1 MIDKLIEI
9 EKSKKK
15 GLQLQKDDLN
25 FGIENIIGSCKMI
38 ENSLTLSTQND
49 VRLLSMKKL
58 YHSRLD
64 YLLNN
69 QWKIEPCDNSLIQFS
84 INQKEE
90 KSIYS
95 TISKIGNVDSNEI
108 SADTCVLSR
117 DEKEGIIESEEF
129 KFEIITYSIEGD

>member
-1 MIDKLIEI
+1 LIDKLIEI